1 MCGHLYIILK
11 ALIGFLVIQKQMTL
25 KV

>member
-1 MCGHLYIILK
+1 MMK
-11 ALIGFLVIQKQMTL
+11 ALNSFLVIQKQMTL